1 MSTAPIP
8 RARIAAYLERLRDV
22 LPTRQAASVLTEV
35 SALIEDRVELE
46 GGVDAPGA
54 VDRALAA
61 LGPPERLAAALTGE
75 TVSGDVARRVA
86 FGRLVPLVFA
96 AHLVLAI
103 VLTLAGA
110 GTAFVPGIVGALP
123 MESPLATGFGV
134 LGIFFTDV
142 GLVAVTLAL
151 LGRDRVPS
159 LLHRLRL
166 EMPGTRRDAVL
177 ALVLLGLIGLLVNVP
192 GFRDALFALGTGEQ
206 RAPILSPEMLGLVPV
221 LDVALVLFAVRNLLL
236 LAAGGERIASLVVD
250 AAASLAAA
258 LVAVLVMTRAE
269 LVRIPSGAGLTEAQA
284 RTFADLLLRVGF
296 VVCLLGAV
304 LLVARAVRRLLRIRE
319 LTAA

>member
-46 GGVDAPGA
+46 GGADAPGA

-123 MESPLATGFGV
+123 MESPIATGFGV

-142 GLVAVTLAL
+142 GLVAVTLGGEGAS
-151 LGRDRVPS
+151 GFTADEQV
-159 LLHRLRL
+159 
-166 EMPGTRRDAVL
+166 A
-177 ALVLLGLIGLLVNVP
+177 VP
-192 GFRDALFALGTGEQ
+192 GSRVTVEGHTDSDPIKKSKWDSNEAL
-206 RAPILSPEMLGLVPV
+206 
-221 LDVALVLFAVRNLLL
+221 
-236 LAAGGERIASLVVD
+236 
-250 AAASLAAA
+250 SLA
-258 LVAVLVMTRAE
+258 RAE
-269 LVRIPSGAGLTEAQA
+269 EVKK
-284 RTFADLLLRVGF
+284 LLRQAGVGDNRISA
-296 VVCLLGAV
+296 VGMGARQS
-304 LLVARAVRRLLRIRE
+304 VARGSTERAKAQNRRVEIFIYP
-319 LTAA
+319 ASN